1 MSASFSPLHPDEAAP
16 PARPGSGIRWG
27 QGRALTTLRAQF
39 TLVIFMLAFLPNLVL
54 TFMAQPAVPVASLAV
69 WMLLVGGLCGAVG
82 YMLSGTLLRSLSR
95 LQGEVQRG
103 DFAQPHADDPV
114 EILSLRSAFASLL
127 GRLSVEQT
135 RRNAFIA
142 TLVHDLKTPLI
153 ATGHL
158 TQALTTLPLPEAE
171 RREVGVQIQAET
183 TRLLAL
189 VQQMADAHRFER
201 EDVQVQTVITDLRA
215 LVEGVARR
223 LHPQAEARRLSL
235 CVGGTGSAPVDS
247 PVLERAV
254 TNLVENALR
263 YAHTRIQLSVG
274 PQGVTVSDDGPG
286 LSVPVDTLAQP
297 FNSQPTTIA
306 GQQYT
311 AGTAGLGLFIARR
324 IAEAHGGALLYD
336 RSPLPAP
343 PEIPPETSPGSDPS
357 QLDPTQPSPTQPGP
371 AQRDPAQSAPLTH
384 FTLHLPEVTP

>member
-1 MSASFSPLHPDEAAP
+1 MSAGHPPLHPDEVALPAP
-16 PARPGSGIRWG
+16 ERAGVRWG
-27 QGRALTTLRAQF
+27 RGRALTTLRAQF

-54 TFMAQPAVPVASLAV
+54 TFMAQPTVPLASLAV

-114 EILSLRSAFASLL
+114 EILSLRSAFGSLL
-127 GRLSVEQT
+127 GRLGVEQT

-183 TRLLAL
+183 GRLLAL

-201 EDVQVQTVITDLRA
+201 EDVRVHTAPTDLRA
-215 LVEGVARR
+215 LLDGVARR
-223 LHPQAEARRLSL
+223 LQPQADGRGLRLS
-235 CVGGTGSAPVDS
+235 VTGAGQAHVDA

-254 TNLVENALR
+254 TNLVENAVR
-263 YAHTRIQLSVG
+263 YAQTGIQLAAG
-274 PQGVTVSDDGPG
+274 PLGVTVSDDGPG
-286 LSVPVDTLAQP
+286 LSVPVDVLAQP

-324 IAEAHGGALLYD
+324 IAEAHGGALVYD
-336 RSPLPAP
+336 RSPAPAP
-343 PEIPPETSPGSDPS
+343 PDIPPEAV
-357 QLDPTQPSPTQPGP
+357 PTPPPTE
-371 AQRDPAQSAPLTH
+371 LTH